1 MNPVFSLADMNAHAS
16 AIRFSISRS
25 SLGWFNCKYDVLKH
39 IMILPYRICYVL
51 NSLVMTINDLLD
63 QNLLE
68 YNYNL
73 FLNMLFGKEADNLFL
88 NMLLDK
94 EAMPEMV
101 RKHVHFLIIFTFMLI
116 VFFYSEFCVILR
128 K

>member
-1 MNPVFSLADMNAHAS
+1 
-16 AIRFSISRS
+16 
-25 SLGWFNCKYDVLKH
+25 
-39 IMILPYRICYVL
+39 
-51 NSLVMTINDLLD
+51 
-63 QNLLE
+63 
-68 YNYNL
+68 
-73 FLNMLFGKEADNLFL
+73 MLFGKEADNLFL